1 MSDPSTA
8 SAASNDTDLI
18 KLGMVGKL
26 AGSAPAGHSDL
37 PAGLLLA
44 MRGHQCGQG
53 GNQSAQL
60 GDTYKTA
67 VLDGRA
73 GQACSLGDSLG
84 GRTDRTIGTRRCGH
98 GLSSG
103 PQISDLLP
111 ARTVMQRGAH
121 LLRVAAGGTRR

>member
-18 KLGMVGKL
+18 KLGMLGKL

-44 MRGHQCGQG
+44 MRGHQCGQAG
-53 GNQSAQL
+53 KKSVQL

-73 GQACSLGDSLG
+73 DQACSLG
-84 GRTDRTIGTRRCGH
+84 GRTDRTIGRN
-98 GLSSG
+98 
-103 PQISDLLP
+103 
-111 ARTVMQRGAH
+111 AAV
-121 LLRVAAGGTRR
+121 VA